1 MKINEPWIVYLF
13 SKFHEQLKFIE
24 LKTFEPISKFLAD
37 RGINFI

>member
-13 SKFHEQLKFIE
+13 SKFHEQLKE